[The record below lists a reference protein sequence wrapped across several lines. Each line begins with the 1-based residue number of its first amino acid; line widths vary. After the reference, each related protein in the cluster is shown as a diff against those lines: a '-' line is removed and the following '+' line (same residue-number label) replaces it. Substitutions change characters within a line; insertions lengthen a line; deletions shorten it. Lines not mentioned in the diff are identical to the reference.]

1 VHTVSVQ
8 QVTSEEHGS
17 QLSDATR
24 RAILRGVGATPGV
37 GAVGGVAS
45 GHPGSGDHG
54 NEDHD
59 RDVTVIDDTITGSPY
74 ACLGT
79 GIVSPSARRLCETG
93 WSRTHRNVVD
103 AAKFGSLSAAT
114 PYHWCAIEENGVA
127 FASCISTGVY
137 AMTLDDPS
145 TSVLVG
151 TRTAPDVRTSVET
164 DGSAF
169 RGGATDQID
178 VSVSTQAPVEVRF
191 QLPPGW
197 SVAGGDHTGTWDVG
211 DGTLVEFGEVD
222 GDADL
227 RLFATA
233 PSSDSVRSQTLG
245 PLSVKTDVGA
255 ARDQQ
260 VWETVPDTEQS
271 AVVLSD

>member
-1 VHTVSVQ
+1 VCH
-8 QVTSEEHGS
+8 
-17 QLSDATR
+17 
-24 RAILRGVGATPGV
+24 RG
-37 GAVGGVAS
+37 
-45 GHPGSGDHG
+45 
-54 NEDHD
+54 E
-59 RDVTVIDDTITGSPY
+59 R
-74 ACLGT
+74 
-79 GIVSPSARRLCETG
+79 RRLRLLHLDG
-93 WSRTHRNVVD
+93 RLR
-103 AAKFGSLSAAT
+103 
-114 PYHWCAIEENGVA
+114 
-127 FASCISTGVY
+127 
-137 AMTLDDPS
+137 DDPRRP
-145 TSVLVG
+145 VHVRPG
-151 TRTAPDVRTSVET
+151 RDPDRTGRPDIRR
-164 DGSAF
+164 D
-169 RGGATDQID
+169 RRQRLPWRCDDQID
-178 VSVSTQAPVEVRF
+178 VSVSTQAPVDVRF

-260 VWETVPDTEQS
+260 VWETAPDTEQS